1 MEEEDISRRRYFDP
15 RLGVVPRVS
24 EAEIVRTI
32 ARNNPETLFIWSPLY
47 VTDRQ
52 PDIYDSYVKS
62 GLLSWTERNLRMV
75 DL

>member
-1 MEEEDISRRRYFDP
+1 M
-15 RLGVVPRVS
+15 S